1 LRKLILTCM
10 SFILL
15 SALWAAPAFASFK
28 DVDSNPRYAWAK
40 TSVDEMNKRGVLTG
54 YPDGTFKP
62 AEAVT
67 KAQFTVMIYRL
78 FPLLRHPEPEAIP
91 GVPDNHWASKEFAE
105 LYSTIWP
112 IYAADE
118 QNFVSEEED
127 FYYKPDKKMTRWD
140 VMMTLDALFAEVD
153 TPELYD
159 LSTQDVL
166 KELSH
171 IKDVKFPKHTSYE
184 AFDNKVNSIS
194 LMQPKVELVTEDGE
208 LQFATDLDYVKG
220 AALYRYTKLGI
231 MTPDASDQFYPD
243 RTVTR
248 AETVTILNR
257 LLAIAGEDYAYE
269 EKEEEPSGYFLYGIG
284 EELGFGNTLQSGDVS
299 ANINLMEAVEWQPN
313 PGSVLEQ
320 VSVRIKSD
328 YPMDV
333 FVTINDQTTKYNYEL
348 FQNNSRVI
356 FDAKGVKSF
365 YIEGKPRFPEQLDE
379 DGYYPVM
386 IYVGDPDAPV
396 YEDEDD
402 WYLDEF

>member
-1 LRKLILTCM
+1 MKKMLLTCM

-15 SALWAAPAFASFK
+15 SALWATPALAGFK
-28 DVDSNPRYAWAK
+28 DVDGDARYAWAK
-40 TSVDEMNKRGVLTG
+40 TSIDEMNKRGVLTG

-78 FPLLRHPEPEAIP
+78 FPLLRHPEPDAIP

-118 QNFVSEEED
+118 QDFISEAD
-127 FYYKPDKKMTRWD
+127 YYYKPDKKMTRWE
-140 VMMTLDALFAEVD
+140 VMMTLDALFSNVD

-159 LSTQDVL
+159 LSTADIL
-166 KELSH
+166 KELSR
-171 IKDVKFPKHTSYE
+171 IKDVSFVKHVSYE
-184 AFDNKVNSIS
+184 AFENKVKSVS
-194 LMQPKVELVTEDGE
+194 LMHPKVEVVTEDGE
-208 LQFATDLDYVKG
+208 LQYATDLDYVKG

-231 MTPDASDQFYPD
+231 MTPDASGKFHPD

-269 EKEEEPSGYFLYGIG
+269 EEEEQLTGHFLYGTGG
-284 EELGFGNTLQSGDVS
+284 ETGFGGTLQSGQVS
-299 ANINLMEAVEWQPN
+299 ANINLMEASEWQNN

-348 FQNNSRVI
+348 FDNNSRVV
-356 FDAKGVKSF
+356 FDVKGVKTL
-365 YIEGKPRFPEQLDE
+365 YVEGKPRFPEHLDE

-386 IYVGDPDAPV
+386 IYVGDPEAPV
-396 YEDEDD
+396 YDDVDD
-402 WYLDEF
+402 WYFDEF